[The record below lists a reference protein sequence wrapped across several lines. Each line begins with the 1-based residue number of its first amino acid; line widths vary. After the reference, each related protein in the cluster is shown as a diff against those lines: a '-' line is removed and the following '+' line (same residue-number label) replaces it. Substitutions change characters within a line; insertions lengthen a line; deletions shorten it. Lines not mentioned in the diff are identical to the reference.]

1 LIVISI
7 LQGARNFW
15 DSTAINDF
23 PDSYGQEWTFEQR
36 KALEKNV
43 QACYFLGIVLTQMS
57 NILINKTKKESLFS
71 HGFRNLQ
78 MNASIVFTIG
88 LAAFLIN
95 VPGLNNAFNMR
106 PLKGLWYLPA
116 IPFTLFI
123 FWYAELR
130 KFMCRRF
137 KNSWYDEEFTW

>member
-1 LIVISI
+1 M
-7 LQGARNFW
+7 
-15 DSTAINDF
+15 
-23 PDSYGQEWTFEQR
+23 
-36 KALEKNV
+36 EKNV

-71 HGFRNLQ
+71 HGFRNFQ
-78 MNASIVFTIG
+78 MNCAIIFTLG

-106 PLKGLWYLPA
+106 ALKGLWYLPA
-116 IPFTLFI
+116 LPFSVFI

-130 KFMCRRF
+130 KFICRRF
-137 KNSWYDEEFTW
+137 PKSWYDEEFTW